1 MIKRMNYKDVQQ
13 STRIQSLA
21 IQSKLL
27 YALVTYNRNIARRQ
41 KSICE
46 VHCRQDGNLLVSLLP
61 HINESEMFTGNRVL
75 EGRLVFEV
83 VFVTREKGLFFYQI
97 TPSVQLSQV
106 VKKNKYQ
113 K

>member
-27 YALVTYNRNIARRQ
+27 YALVT
-41 KSICE
+41 SICE

-61 HINESEMFTGNRVL
+61 HINESEMFTGNRML